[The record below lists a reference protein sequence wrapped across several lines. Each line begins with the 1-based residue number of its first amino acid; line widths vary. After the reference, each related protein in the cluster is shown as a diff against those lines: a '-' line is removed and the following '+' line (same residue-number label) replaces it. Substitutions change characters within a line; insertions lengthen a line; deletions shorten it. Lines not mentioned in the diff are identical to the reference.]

1 MKKKVFVTGSEGFIG
16 SHLVEKLLRNNFLVK
31 ALVLYNSFSD
41 IGWLK
46 YIDKQYNKNLQICFG
61 DIRDINILENLMK
74 NCDFVVHLAS
84 LISIPYSYV
93 SPRSFYETNVMGLL
107 NLLEVS
113 KKNKIK
119 KFINTSTS
127 EVYGTAETSLIKEDH
142 ILKAQSPYSASKIA
156 ADKLLESFVKTF
168 KFPGITIRPFNTFG
182 PRQSKR
188 AIIPTIISQIL
199 EKDPNIKLGNLKTMR
214 DFNFIEDTTEA
225 YIQALKLKK
234 YHGQVYNIGSGET
247 ISVNEIAKLLLKI
260 SNKKKLI
267 KIESKR
273 FRPINSEVMRLQA
286 NAELAKKELKWKPKF
301 KGKQGFKIGLKKTF
315 EWFSQ
320 KQNLD
325 LYNKEKY
332 LF

>member
-46 YIDKQYNKNLQICFG
+46 NIDKKYNKNLQICFG

-74 NCDFVVHLAS
+74 NCDFVIHLAS
-84 LISIPYSYV
+84 LISIPYSYL

-113 KKNKIK
+113 KKKKIK

-127 EVYGTAETSLIKEDH
+127 EVYGTAETSLIDEKH
-142 ILKAQSPYSASKIA
+142 TLKAQSPYAASKIA

-168 KFPGITIRPFNTFG
+168 NFPGITIRPFNTFG

-188 AIIPTIISQIL
+188 AIIPTVITQIL
-199 EKDPNIKLGNLKTMR
+199 DSGSTIRLGNLKTMR
-214 DFNFIEDTTEA
+214 DFNYIDDTTEA
-225 YIQALKLKK
+225 YIKALRLKK
-234 YHGQVYNIGSGET
+234 FKGQVFNIGSGES
-247 ISVNEIAKLLLKI
+247 ISVKEITETLLQISKKEKFVKI
-260 SNKKKLI
+260 DT
-267 KIESKR
+267 KR
-273 FRPINSEVMRLQA
+273 YRPINSEVIRLQA
-286 NAELAKKELKWKPKF
+286 NAKLAKKELNWKPIF
-301 KGKQGFKIGLKKTF
+301 KGKLGFKDGLKKTYN
-315 EWFSQ
+315 WFSQ
-320 KQNLD
+320 KENLA
-325 LYNKEKY
+325 LYNKQKY